1 LFHREPSKNVLTSAN
16 KQKSFYEDLVQI
28 GTMKDTGIGT
38 ADSEIA
44 ARCLTEYMQGFQQ
57 RN

>member
-1 LFHREPSKNVLTSAN
+1 VLTGTN

-28 GTMKDTGIGT
+28 GTMKDTGIGM

-44 ARCLTEYMQGFQQ
+44 ARCLTEYIQGFQS
-57 RN
+57 RNPNF